1 MEGMMHIFKQPG
13 EGNRHVWARL
23 AAEWTGQQE
32 DGAGQS
38 KGRASPITV
47 MEGRE
52 HPRSR
57 ATRGLGANCHFRPG
71 FPRNASLP
79 PNPATWPG
87 LWFIDHLWKVRWG

>member
-1 MEGMMHIFKQPG
+1 MHIFKQPG

-52 HPRSR
+52 GHRNPLLRKGEQPQGRVSR
-57 ATRGLGANCHFRPG
+57 AEPQGLFHVAV
-71 FPRNASLP
+71 
-79 PNPATWPG
+79 T
-87 LWFIDHLWKVRWG
+87 